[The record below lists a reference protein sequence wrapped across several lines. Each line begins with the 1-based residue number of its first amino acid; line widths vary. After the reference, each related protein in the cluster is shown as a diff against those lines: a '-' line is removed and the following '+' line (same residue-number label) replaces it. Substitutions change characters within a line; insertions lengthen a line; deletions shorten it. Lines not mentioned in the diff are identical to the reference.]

1 MEKVRTTESEP
12 AMLTGGNTIIEGL
25 IFIIF
30 GIFVYFWAVNT
41 EPLVTLAQIACNLSS
56 VSNVLS
62 QTCSKVNLNAYIISY
77 APDIAIMIAIFGA
90 ILLSMG
96 IIIFIRKEE
105 GGEAKGSW
113 GNKYYVLT
121 RCSIFILRTKCGFI
135 SLYQG

>member
-12 AMLTGGNTIIEGL
+12 VMLTGGNTIIEGV

-41 EPLVTLAQIACNLSS
+41 APLVTLAQIACNLSA

-62 QTCSKVNLNAYIISY
+62 QTCSKVNLNANIISY
-77 APDIAIMIAIFGA
+77 APDIAIIIAIFGA

-121 RCSIFILRTKCGFI
+121 RYSIFILRTKCGFI